1 MFTQWALR
9 PDSGGPGFN
18 RGGLGAIY
26 EIEAL
31 ADGATDVSLLGERGK
46 FPPFGVNGGRSA
58 ALNRFVYQTDGGERT
73 PPLVSKV
80 TDIRIV
86 AGQHVRLET
95 PGGGGFGNPMTR
107 DPVRVGRDVN
117 LGYVTKAAARN
128 EYGVVIGENGAVD
141 TAATAALRS
150 GAGQ

>member
-1 MFTQWALR
+1 MGRLLLR
-9 PDSGGPGFN
+9 RCHCHQTASQIFGPASIIVNPGTAN
-18 RGGLGAIY
+18 EKRLAVADRVELKRG
-26 EIEAL
+26 
-31 ADGATDVSLLGERGK
+31 D
-46 FPPFGVNGGRSA
+46 
-58 ALNRFVYQTDGGERT
+58 
-73 PPLVSKV
+73 LVRHTS
-80 TDIRIV
+80 
-86 AGQHVRLET
+86 
-95 PGGGGFGNPMTR
+95 PGGGGFGDPMTR